1 MLMLKN
7 LGCTRLLVSA
17 AYMPIEN
24 ERILVQCKYIKKHI
38 CVLLSITMCF
48 MERKMILATNLL
60 AGAWLGHFARVL
72 LLSLCHGHLRTWLH
86 TSAMSSVGGNELQS

>member
-1 MLMLKN
+1 MLKN
-7 LGCTRLLVSA
+7 LGCTRVLVSA

-24 ERILVQCKYIKKHI
+24 ERILVQCKYIKKTYTV
-38 CVLLSITMCF
+38 CVLLSINMCF

-60 AGAWLGHFARVL
+60 AGAWMGHFARVL

-86 TSAMSSVGGNELQS
+86 TSAMSSVGGNGLQS